1 MSFSGFP
8 HEAFEFY
15 RDLTADNSKE
25 FWKRN
30 RDTYDR
36 AVRVPMEAL
45 AEELSKEFGEVQV
58 LRPQRDSRFSNDKS
72 PYKTYQGAYL
82 DIEPCLGYWVQID
95 ASGLYASGR
104 FYPYDPAEVTRYR
117 EAVDA
122 GESGEELAGLAARL
136 REEGFE
142 IGGER
147 LKTRPR
153 GFPEDHPRLDLLRHK
168 KLDVGRRFAADPWL
182 GSAEPLG
189 RVGAVWREAR
199 LLLDWVSR
207 HVRTPDPV

>member
-1 MSFSGFP
+1 MSFSGFS
-8 HEAFEFY
+8 HETFDFY
-15 RDLTADNSKE
+15 RNLTADNSKE

-30 RDTYDR
+30 REIYDR
-36 AVRVPMEAL
+36 AVRTPMEEL
-45 AEELSKEFGEVQV
+45 AGELSGEFGEVQV

-104 FYPYDPAEVTRYR
+104 FYPYDPAEVVRYR

-122 GESGEELAGLAARL
+122 EGSGTELAELVTRL

-142 IGGER
+142 VGES
-147 LKTRPR
+147 
-153 GFPEDHPRLDLLRHK
+153 GS
-168 KLDVGRRFAADPWL
+168 RRVPGVCRRTIP
-182 GSAEPLG
+182 GSICSGTGSWTSA
-189 RVGAVWREAR
+189 
-199 LLLDWVSR
+199 
-207 HVRTPDPV
+207 